1 MDDGSGAVSGAGI
14 HSATHA
20 EAEAMA
26 IRRSLMTDQY
36 ELIEAL
42 DDLVHDVAKYM
53 VFEVRFLHPMQ
64 VMRRCAKRCSRMC
77 AALGRCAMR
86 TVWCTQSLRGSC
98 GVGWCPPSQESS
110 ARPIHRCRNES
121 PGAFLGRSTHDWRAV
136 AAAVRQT
143 SDDIRGLSQHVRNTE
158 EGAVWRPFWSLT
170 IKIEPLICV
179 AMSCKATGTVQQGM
193 GRQTLP

>member
-20 EAEAMA
+20 EAETMA

-53 VFEVRFLHPMQ
+53 VFEVRFLAPD
-64 VMRRCAKRCSRMC
+64 ASD
-77 AALGRCAMR
+77 AALREAVFTDVCRTR
-86 TVWCTQSLRGSC
+86 TVRDANGMEHSEPAWVLWRRMVPTELKNHPLAQSIDAAMNHLAALPWGD
-98 GVGWCPPSQESS
+98 P
-110 ARPIHRCRNES
+110 A
-121 PGAFLGRSTHDWRAV
+121 HDWRAV

-143 SDDIRGLSQHVRNTE
+143 SDDIRGLSQHVRNAE
-158 EGAVWRPFWSLT
+158 EGGSHGDH
-170 IKIEPLICV
+170 
-179 AMSCKATGTVQQGM
+179 SGH
-193 GRQTLP
+193 